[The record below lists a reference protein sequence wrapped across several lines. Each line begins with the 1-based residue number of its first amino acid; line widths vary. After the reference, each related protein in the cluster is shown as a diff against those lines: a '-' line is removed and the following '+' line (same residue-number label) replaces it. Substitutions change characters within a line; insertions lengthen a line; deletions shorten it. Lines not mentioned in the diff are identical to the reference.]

1 MLCINIRAV
10 LTGRLTISGFD
21 LAWFSCL
28 SPSNS
33 VSFGLHGVIYIVN
46 FILVTSLSLP
56 FSELSPAGLALDV
69 VD

>member
-1 MLCINIRAV
+1 M
-10 LTGRLTISGFD
+10 
-21 LAWFSCL
+21 
-28 SPSNS
+28 
-33 VSFGLHGVIYIVN
+33 SFGLHGVIYIVN